1 MKNTRSLDLDYLDQ
15 KHSTRQ
21 TEEGKKRTKANLISA
36 YLQSQDP
43 ILEKMRQSL
52 IECVRRLND
61 PDVQANEESHDMW
74 YENYVKL
81 TNLIEQY
88 VSQPSVA
95 GKIAKEVEKAAG
107 FLEADRIFN
116 RLTGKGGENK

>member
-1 MKNTRSLDLDYLDQ
+1 MKNTRSLDLDYLDH

-43 ILEKMRQSL
+43 ILEKMRQNL

-61 PDVQANEESHDMW
+61 PDIQANETSHDMW
-74 YENYVKL
+74 YENYVKI

-88 VSQPSVA
+88 ASQPSVA

>member
-43 ILEKMRQSL
+43 ILEKMRQNL